1 MKDCGMDILMDG
13 GIRSGSDVVV
23 ALASGAKAVQ
33 VGRAYAYGLG
43 AGGEAGVRRAFAI
56 LRDDLEH
63 TMRQLGCGSV
73 AEINASHCA
82 DYPFG

>member
-1 MKDCGMDILMDG
+1 MDILMDG

-43 AGGEAGVRRAFAI
+43 AGGEAGVRRAFTI
-56 LRDDLEH
+56 LETTWTTR
-63 TMRQLGCGSV
+63 CGSWGV
-73 AEINASHCA
+73 GRSRDHASHCA